1 MIVNHLK
8 SQGLFDQ
15 FRRDCLADVDT
26 KPAYQNLRQRVDN
39 FVANHLATHTWSPH
53 LNKNQLRNNIRQQVL
68 KSGML
73 ESGIDRIIS
82 QVVDPKI
89 NHTFRPQ
96 VEKAVHEFLAT
107 LNHKEEAAGSTAPDD
122 EKPESSVITQGAPA
136 PGPSAN
142 VASDAM
148 SILETITSLNQEANA
163 ARASTEMSNAKVS
176 ERTSRKLSSQ
186 PMEEEAVRRDAL
198 SSEGPLLA
206 IPPALCAAQG
216 SPPHPA

>member
-1 MIVNHLK
+1 MAASAGRGGDQGGAAKAPAGSPPLPGAGAGAGSGATEPELVSMIVSHLK

-39 FVANHLATHTWSPH
+39 FVCNHLATHTWSPH

-73 ESGIDRIIS
+73 EAGVDRIIS

-107 LNHKEEAAGSTAPDD
+107 LNHKEEAGPSTAPSE
-122 EKPESSVITQGAPA
+122 EKTDTSATLWDSSSFT
-136 PGPSAN
+136 
-142 VASDAM
+142 
-148 SILETITSLNQEANA
+148 LQE
-163 ARASTEMSNAKVS
+163 
-176 ERTSRKLSSQ
+176 
-186 PMEEEAVRRDAL
+186 
-198 SSEGPLLA
+198 
-206 IPPALCAAQG
+206 C
-216 SPPHPA
+216 

>member
-1 MIVNHLK
+1 MLNVTSPGASPRPLAAPGRLRQGPGPHTQARAARGPRGGGSGQPPPLPGGGAAEPELVSMIVNHLK

-39 FVANHLATHTWSPH
+39 FVSNHLATHTWSPH

-107 LNHKEEAAGSTAPDD
+107 LNHKEEAGPSTAPSE
-122 EKPESSVITQGAPA
+122 EKTDTSVTVQG
-136 PGPSAN
+136 
-142 VASDAM
+142 
-148 SILETITSLNQEANA
+148 ILPFL
-163 ARASTEMSNAKVS
+163 
-176 ERTSRKLSSQ
+176 
-186 PMEEEAVRRDAL
+186 
-198 SSEGPLLA
+198 
-206 IPPALCAAQG
+206 
-216 SPPHPA
+216 

>member
-1 MIVNHLK
+1 MASNPQPPPPPPPPPPQQPPPPPGAGAAAVAGTAEPELVSMIVNHLK

-39 FVANHLATHTWSPH
+39 FVSNHLATHTWSPH
-53 LNKNQLRNNIRQQVL
+53 LNKNQLRNSIRQQVL

-107 LNHKEEAAGSTAPDD
+107 LNHKEEAGPSTALSE
-122 EKPESSVITQGAPA
+122 EKTDASITVQ
-136 PGPSAN
+136 
-142 VASDAM
+142 D
-148 SILETITSLNQEANA
+148 TY
-163 ARASTEMSNAKVS
+163 
-176 ERTSRKLSSQ
+176 LS
-186 PMEEEAVRRDAL
+186 
-198 SSEGPLLA
+198 
-206 IPPALCAAQG
+206 
-216 SPPHPA
+216 

>member
-1 MIVNHLK
+1 MGEAAALPPRCKSKPPPNPCQGGRVEAEVESIGAAEGPEGGNCCALGEGKNPAPEGRKGNPRSSPAPEPELVSLIVNRLK

-39 FVANHLATHTWSPH
+39 FVSNHLATHTWSPH

-107 LNHKEEAAGSTAPDD
+107 LNHKEESSPTTAPSE
-122 EKPESSVITQGAPA
+122 EKQDASVP
-136 PGPSAN
+136 
-142 VASDAM
+142 
-148 SILETITSLNQEANA
+148 
-163 ARASTEMSNAKVS
+163 
-176 ERTSRKLSSQ
+176 
-186 PMEEEAVRRDAL
+186 
-198 SSEGPLLA
+198 
-206 IPPALCAAQG
+206 AQG
-216 SPPHPA
+216 TPKATLSA

>member
-1 MIVNHLK
+1 WRPAQEGAGRGAGRGGRGTAGERGGGGAAGGRGSGGAAEPELVSMIVNHLK

-39 FVANHLATHTWSPH
+39 FVSNHLATHTWSPH

-107 LNHKEEAAGSTAPDD
+107 LNHKDEA
-122 EKPESSVITQGAPA
+122 
-136 PGPSAN
+136 GPSTTLYLN
-142 VASDAM
+142 PSPFPVRP
-148 SILETITSLNQEANA
+148 TSF
-163 ARASTEMSNAKVS
+163 KV
-176 ERTSRKLSSQ
+176 
-186 PMEEEAVRRDAL
+186 
-198 SSEGPLLA
+198 G
-206 IPPALCAAQG
+206 
-216 SPPHPA
+216 

>member
-1 MIVNHLK
+1 GGTAGEGGSGAAPGGRGPRPAVTGRRAARAAPPPPLPPPFPPPRGLVSMIVNHLK

-39 FVANHLATHTWSPH
+39 FVSNHLATHTWSPH

-107 LNHKEEAAGSTAPDD
+107 LNHKEEAGPSTAPT
-122 EKPESSVITQGAPA
+122 K
-136 PGPSAN
+136 
-142 VASDAM
+142 
-148 SILETITSLNQEANA
+148 ILTRFA
-163 ARASTEMSNAKVS
+163 A
-176 ERTSRKLSSQ
+176 SRKL
-186 PMEEEAVRRDAL
+186 
-198 SSEGPLLA
+198 LA
-206 IPPALCAAQG
+206 SVLT
-216 SPPHPA
+216 S

>member
-1 MIVNHLK
+1 CSSAPMAPLSQRRLRLPPRRAPLPPRRGRARAGLMIVNHLK

-39 FVANHLATHTWSPH
+39 FVSNHLATHTWSPH

-107 LNHKEEAAGSTAPDD
+107 LNHKEEA
-122 EKPESSVITQGAPA
+122 
-136 PGPSAN
+136 GPSTSPSEEKAD
-142 VASDAM
+142 ASVTVQD
-148 SILETITSLNQEANA
+148 SSSYLE
-163 ARASTEMSNAKVS
+163 
-176 ERTSRKLSSQ
+176 
-186 PMEEEAVRRDAL
+186 
-198 SSEGPLLA
+198 
-206 IPPALCAAQG
+206 CW
-216 SPPHPA
+216 